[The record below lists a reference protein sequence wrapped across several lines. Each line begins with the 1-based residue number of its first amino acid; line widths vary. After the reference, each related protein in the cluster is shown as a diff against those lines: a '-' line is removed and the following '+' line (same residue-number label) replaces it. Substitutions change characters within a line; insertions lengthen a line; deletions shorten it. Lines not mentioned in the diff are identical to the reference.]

1 VKAVWEMA
9 KNAALHA
16 VPEDA
21 DEAVAEPKSLRRV
34 KKPVYAAATDADEGS
49 PPPAARIRRSTRGSD
64 KGLVDPPTTRR
75 STRISETAA
84 TSERASGPIP
94 GDDEL

>member
-1 VKAVWEMA
+1 VNAVWEMA

-21 DEAVAEPKSLRRV
+21 DETVADTKSRRSV
-34 KKPVYAAATDADEGS
+34 KKPVYAAATDADEES
-49 PPPAARIRRSTRGSD
+49 PPSAARIRRSTRGSD
-64 KGLVDPPTTRR
+64 KGLADPPTTRR
-75 STRISETAA
+75 STRISETAV